1 MTTDMQRKDHDER
14 EDAAERDP
22 ELGRMLSLWRA
33 PDVPEGLDHRMLESF
48 RAATARRAW
57 WRRLFELSIPVPL
70 PVAVAALFLLV
81 VSALV
86 LLRQPSVPRDAIRAG
101 QGGGAQTADESL
113 VTRTSLAGFEPVD
126 DMNVSVVSEGEQK

>member
-1 MTTDMQRKDHDER
+1 MTTDMRRMDQDER
-14 EDAAERDP
+14 EGTDERDP

-33 PDVPEGLDHRMLESF
+33 PDVPGGLDQRMLESY

-57 WRRLFELSIPVPL
+57 WRRFFEISIPVPL
-70 PVAVAALFLLV
+70 PVAVAALVLLV

-86 LLRQPSVPRDAIRAG
+86 LLRQPSVPRDAITAG

-126 DMNVSVVSEGEQK
+126 DMNVAVVSEGEQK